1 MKNELVEE
9 FKKQC
14 SQFDNVLRGYYDEVV
29 ERGAD
34 QEDIDDL
41 VDLMYDLNS
50 LRGTTKDNLKTSKIL
65 FEDIQN
71 RFYYKK
77 AFVDSY
83 LDERELE
90 DEEDYDDVQEVT
102 VVDASESTKS
112 KAFKVLTAVVGG
124 VLLTGTAI
132 HTGIVA
138 KNKGGCAG
146 TSKESTIETTEAEKF
161 VVVDEVKEDTKETT
175 TKDATNTN
183 TNLVL
188 GEYGTFTDITNEEQ
202 VQARAKYIYDNYFAP
217 IYDKLDEG
225 QKQLITVENI
235 ANMIRVMNAELPV
248 DSEGYQFFD
257 GVTVDDYTQVLV
269 EAYVNAPS
277 NEGLEYQHFPAYLL
291 TVDGS
296 EVSEFIKSYDVIYDK
311 LAYSMTVHDDEQAR
325 DAIACLGYKFWNE
338 WYLQGMY
345 GDVNPH
351 LFDTDLKYLTFIST
365 VEPYNT
371 TALEWHLSQQEP
383 VCIEA
388 CIDYNTGEKSLLS
401 VNDIKVA
408 LETGAWNNV
417 SARLAG
423 IDAEPNPWLGL
434 YWEALNDQLTWKYD
448 HRNVKTLK

>member
-9 FKKQC
+9 FKNSCKL
-14 SQFDNVLRGYYDEVV
+14 FDEELRGFYNEAI

-34 QEDIDDL
+34 QEDIDKL

-50 LRGTTKDNLKTSKIL
+50 LKGTTKDNLKTSKIL
-65 FEDIQN
+65 FDDIKD
-71 RFYYKK
+71 RFYYIRDY
-77 AFVDSY
+77 VTSY
-83 LDERELE
+83 LDEEELVDE
-90 DEEDYDDVQEVT
+90 DEYVEEAT
-102 VVDASESTKS
+102 VVDPSEKLSTAKI
-112 KAFKVLTAVVGG
+112 VGGIIGG

-132 HTGIVA
+132 HTGILV
-138 KNKGGCAG
+138 KNGGCAG
-146 TSKESTIETTEAEKF
+146 TKKEATIETTEGERIN
-161 VVVDEVKEDTKETT
+161 VIDTETETT
-175 TKDATNTN
+175 TSTKDQTTN

-202 VQARAKYIYDNYFAP
+202 VLARAKYIFDNYYAP

-225 QKQLITVENI
+225 QKQLITVDNI

-248 DSEGYQFFD
+248 DENGYQFFD

-277 NEGLEYQHFPAYLL
+277 NEGLEYKHFPAYLL

-311 LAYSMTVHDDEQAR
+311 LAYSMSNHDDVQAS

-345 GDVNPH
+345 GDTNPH
-351 LFDTDLKYLTFIST
+351 LFDTDLKYLAFIAT

-371 TALEWHLSQQEP
+371 TALEWHLSEQQP

-448 HRNVKTLK
+448 HRNVKTLN